1 MRHKVEPVWR
11 PAVEG
16 YAAGAWLTAAALLYV
31 IGQGGGQMGLYLKA
45 LCFGALA
52 AAATRLFQVLA
63 LWERKAQLTQ
73 QRDLQF
79 TTKALFKRLE
89 RAEKRARKG
98 RLKIEEQ

>member
-1 MRHKVEPVWR
+1 MRHEINPVWR

-16 YAAGAWLTAAALLYV
+16 YSAGAWLAAALILFL
-31 IGQGGGQMGLYLKA
+31 IGQDGGQMGLYLTV
-45 LCFGALA
+45 LWLGALLA
-52 AAATRLFQVLA
+52 AVVRIFQVFA

-79 TTKALFKRLE
+79 TTKELFKRLA

-98 RLKIEEQ
+98 RMKIEEG